1 MELRRTQVSM
11 LVFLAITSLMASQ
24 VVFAEKYSGSM
35 SPHERKLAE
44 MQDLRAS
51 LVRRNLPA
59 LVSPPPTPP
68 QVYNITFSNQKDHIV
83 YVWLSLFSNQKDHIS
98 IFFWFNIR

>member
-1 MELRRTQVSM
+1 MELRKTQVAM
-11 LVFLAITSLMASQ
+11 PVFLAIMSLMVSQ

-35 SPHERKLAE
+35 SPHDRKLTE
-44 MQDLRAS
+44 MQALKAS

-68 QVYNITFSNQKDHIV
+68 QVYNISFSNHNDHI
-83 YVWLSLFSNQKDHIS
+83 
-98 IFFWFNIR
+98 